1 MSAGRANP
9 LKAILFAFAANLSI
23 AAAKTVAAVFS
34 GSSSMM
40 AEAIHSFADTANQL
54 LLLLGLRRAARPADV
69 EHPLGYGK
77 VTYFWSFMVAILLF
91 SVGGLFSVYE
101 GYHKLHSPEPVA
113 HLWLAL
119 GVLAVSI
126 VLEGFSMVGCLREI
140 NKSRGR
146 RSLWRWVN
154 ECRSSELIVVFGEDF
169 AALIGL
175 ILALCFLIIA
185 GVTGNPRF
193 DAAGSICIG
202 VLLIVVAVFLSIRVK
217 SLLIGRSADP
227 ELVAAI
233 EEAISGDGD
242 ILEVFHVITLQMGPK
257 VMLAAKLRLR
267 ERISSDQAC
276 ERINALEARIRE
288 RFPEIGWC
296 FMEPDLRD

>member
-1 MSAGRANP
+1 MSTAHANP

-54 LLLLGLRRAARPADV
+54 LLLLGLRRAARPADL

-101 GYHKLHSPEPVA
+101 GYHKLHSPEPVE

-126 VLEGFSMVGCLREI
+126 VLEGFSMAGCLREI

-146 RSLWRWVN
+146 RSLWRWIN

-175 ILALCFLIIA
+175 ILAFCFLIIA
-185 GVTGNPRF
+185 GVTGNARF

-202 VLLIVVAVFLSIRVK
+202 VLLIVVAVFVSIRVK

-267 ERISSDQAC
+267 EGISSDQAC